1 LLALADRAKTR
12 EAKTG
17 SARGGDE
24 IVAVAPAPWQI
35 AGGDRAKAGPSMSPQ
50 EPRAEVAIHVSTI
63 GQLFNSFDPSPF
75 REKDLD
81 DDAEDY
87 IVSWVRELPP
97 DAPFDLV
104 IHLSA
109 AEAGKPE
116 TEGVQNA
123 FARYFTDRAARFDHE
138 QRELFRIGRRSL
150 AIGMLA
156 LFACLAA
163 SQLLAPL
170 IPYPTLARVVEES
183 LIFVG
188 WVANW
193 RPLEIYLYDWWPIR
207 RRARLYRRIAAAP
220 VILRAG

>member
-1 LLALADRAKTR
+1 MPTATDRA
-12 EAKTG
+12 
-17 SARGGDE
+17 E
-24 IVAVAPAPWQI
+24 I
-35 AGGDRAKAGPSMSPQ
+35 
-50 EPRAEVAIHVSTI
+50 AIRVHSI

-87 IVSWVRELPP
+87 IVSWVRELAP

-104 IHLSA
+104 IYLPPE
-109 AEAGKPE
+109 EAKSPE
-116 TEGVQNA
+116 TAGIGAA
-123 FARYFTDRAARFDHE
+123 FQRYFEDRARRFDHE
-138 QRELFRIGRRSL
+138 ERELFRIGRRSL
-150 AIGMLA
+150 GIGVLA
-156 LFACLAA
+156 LIACLSA

-188 WVANW
+188 WVINW

-220 VILRAG
+220 VIVRAG

>member
-1 LLALADRAKTR
+1 M
-12 EAKTG
+12 
-17 SARGGDE
+17 
-24 IVAVAPAPWQI
+24 
-35 AGGDRAKAGPSMSPQ
+35 PSQSQ
-50 EPRAEVAIHVSTI
+50 RAEVAIHVSAI

-87 IVSWVRELPP
+87 IVGWVRELPP

-104 IHLSA
+104 IHLPPDEVS
-109 AEAGKPE
+109 KPE
-116 TEGVQNA
+116 AAGVQSA
-123 FARYFTDRAARFDHE
+123 FQRYFTDRAKRFDQE
-138 QRELFRIGRRSL
+138 ERELFRIGRRSL
-150 AIGMLA
+150 GIGVLA
-156 LFACLAA
+156 LLACLSA

-188 WVANW
+188 WVINW

-220 VILRAG
+220 VIIRGGLYTAPLRTSPPRA